1 MADDI
6 RKRDPSSMTTASRAD
21 QITLSYVRQP
31 VEQAEVIVEAA
42 GRFGTPLQ
50 QSGNLAARYL
60 FIGIAGGAGLSL
72 FLHAYRGL
80 ILLPVLGLTP
90 LIKVSD
96 LLAICILPC
105 FLTYLLLMAQARRE
119 ARQRL
124 VATAAAI
131 RPDVTV
137 AITITA
143 QGIEWNSPGT
153 SCRLAWTEITDITPR
168 FGRIEFDS
176 DASVAYIP
184 AHAFHNQQE
193 QAAILARIQAFWRP
207 GKTAKP

>member
-1 MADDI
+1 
-6 RKRDPSSMTTASRAD
+6 MTTASHAD
-21 QITLSYVRQP
+21 PITLSYVRQP
-31 VEQAEVIVEAA
+31 IEEAEVIVEAA
-42 GRFGTPLQ
+42 DRFGTPLQ
-50 QSGNLAARYL
+50 PPGNVAARYL
-60 FIGIAGGAGLSL
+60 LIGIVGGAGLSL

-80 ILLPVLGLTP
+80 ILLPILGLTP

-96 LLAICILPC
+96 LLAICLLPC
-105 FLTYLLLMAQARRE
+105 FLTYLLLMIQFRRE

-124 VATAAAI
+124 IATAARI
-131 RPDVTV
+131 KPDVTIAV
-137 AITITA
+137 IISG
-143 QGIEWNSPGT
+143 QGIRWASPGT
-153 SCRLAWTEITDITPR
+153 SQQLAWTEITDITPR

-207 GKTAKP
+207 AETAKP